1 MKVIL
6 MKLPYNGENNYA
18 PQVVYTRHLIL
29 PSNLQDQEWGTS
41 KVTGQRDPT
50 DTPGLGG
57 MTGSLQCY
65 WYPSWPGGKTLLLK
79 ILTIYL
85 CHRTWRHCVGAQAAA
100 SLLLTNSIVLEG
112 GESSHQDHQGQT
124 QGPTQTRCPSAV
136 GHNHYGSHQ
145 LLYLKN
151 WI

>member
-57 MTGSLQCY
+57 DDRLSPM
-65 WYPSWPGGKTLLLK
+65 LLVPF
-79 ILTIYL
+79 LT
-85 CHRTWRHCVGAQAAA
+85 W
-100 SLLLTNSIVLEG
+100 
-112 GESSHQDHQGQT
+112 
-124 QGPTQTRCPSAV
+124 
-136 GHNHYGSHQ
+136 
-145 LLYLKN
+145 
-151 WI
+151 